1 MLRPPVLGE
10 VVRSVRRPV
19 AGLVVMNPAFHPLRI
34 AIPALRLVT
43 WKKLLNRGFVTP
55 DYITLVAA

>member
-1 MLRPPVLGE
+1 
-10 VVRSVRRPV
+10 
-19 AGLVVMNPAFHPLRI
+19 MNPAFHPLRI